1 MENNMFE
8 DIVAEGNIV
17 VINNNWIVLCKRWKP
32 WCHNLFCYLYLHKEN
47 KNLMVGSHFTMTEDK
62 KKSTRLATNEERLML
77 FEEMFKYGIAF
88 DKHVHHLVGKLVGV
102 TDCDTE
108 NVPYVNAASLWHDLK
123 EDKPPLRKWVM
134 FRYSGG
140 GVNPTALHYGAM
152 SDDIWV
158 VTRGD
163 GTQRI
168 EVLYECYDKIEWLDF
183 DELK

>member
-77 FEEMFKYGIAF
+77 
-88 DKHVHHLVGKLVGV
+88 
-102 TDCDTE
+102 
-108 NVPYVNAASLWHDLK
+108 
-123 EDKPPLRKWVM
+123 LRKCLSM
-134 FRYSGG
+134 ELLSIS
-140 GVNPTALHYGAM
+140 T
-152 SDDIWV
+152 SIIWLESWLV
-158 VTRGD
+158 
-163 GTQRI
+163 
-168 EVLYECYDKIEWLDF
+168 YED
-183 DELK
+183 